1 MDGDREVHPVLQREG
16 DRVGDHGLARVHRH
30 GRMAVERE
38 LDGRRLVDLRGRA
51 HRLGHGDFH
60 AQDVRRIRVEQV
72 RQVQPEGFSADGHLH
87 DLPEGVPG
95 EAGLRRTV
103 VRFGDLQ
110 GRGPGG
116 DPVAR
121 LRESGGQARRE
132 GEHEQ
137 ESFHRWGGL
146 LGKRLGLT
154 MIGSPASSC
163 CGMPSRSDWML
174 RKRSESM
181 GVRSGSTPAG
191 SGRPEKVWK

>member
-1 MDGDREVHPVLQREG
+1 MKIILKEDIVNLGFKNDVVEVKNGYGRNYLIPAG
-16 DRVGDHGLARVHRH
+16 KAILATPS
-30 GRMAVERE
+30 A
-38 LDGRRLVDLRGRA
+38 LKI
-51 HRLGHGDFH
+51 H
-60 AQDVRRIRVEQV
+60 AENLRRIRVEQV

-87 DLPEGVPG
+87 NLPEGVPG

-181 GVRSGSTPAG
+181 GVLSGSTPSG
-191 SGRPEKVWK
+191 NGRPEKVWK